1 MSLFS
6 PEAEASVRTNR
17 SWGVAGALALAVVFG
32 GFVAV
37 ALAASAKP
45 SATLALAAG
54 IALLAALSL
63 ALARY
68 ETAAGLSMLILGVVF
83 VEPAPPDALLMVVI
97 AVALVT
103 GSLSLS
109 RVPLPILGLL
119 ACFVFL
125 NLVSGIFVNN
135 TTRAAFFLMITVY
148 LIGFGVWIPS
158 FVDSARRARI
168 LLTPLLVGAS
178 VSSVIGVA
186 VLYLNFPGRSLLDF
200 SDHARARGFF
210 KDPNVF
216 GPFCVLC
223 ALFLVAEL
231 LEPRVL
237 RARRAT
243 KLLMLAALALGVI
256 FAASRAA
263 WLNAAVALVVMIV
276 SYALRRGGSRKVAI
290 LLVTLAAIGA
300 TTTIALAASGSAS
313 FLGSRSHEQNYDLQ
327 RFAAQRAGLRIVQ
340 DYPLGIG
347 PGQFEHDI
355 GYASHS
361 TYVRVLAEQGFMGLF
376 VFLALVL
383 ATLGLATRNVFLGR
397 DTFGI
402 SSVPLLAGLCGLLAN
417 STFVDTL
424 HWRHTWLV
432 LGLIWAGAMRP
443 AAAASPG

>member
-1 MSLFS
+1 
-6 PEAEASVRTNR
+6 
-17 SWGVAGALALAVVFG
+17 
-32 GFVAV
+32 
-37 ALAASAKP
+37 
-45 SATLALAAG
+45 
-54 IALLAALSL
+54 
-63 ALARY
+63 
-68 ETAAGLSMLILGVVF
+68 MLILGVVF

-125 NLVSGIFVNN
+125 NLVSGIFANN
-135 TTRAAFFLMITVY
+135 PTRAAFFLMITVY
-148 LIGFGVWIPS
+148 LTGFGVWIPS

-168 LLTPLLVGAS
+168 LMTPLLVGAA
-178 VSSVIGVA
+178 VSSLIGVA
-186 VLYLNFPGRSLLDF
+186 VLYLNFPGRSLVDF

-237 RARRAT
+237 RTHRAT
-243 KLLMLAALALGVI
+243 KLLMLASLALGVI

-290 LLVTLAAIGA
+290 LLVTLVAIGA
-300 TTTIALAASGSAS
+300 TTSIALAASGSAG

-327 RFAAQRAGLRIVQ
+327 RFAAQRAGIRIVQ

-376 VFLALVL
+376 VFLAL
-383 ATLGLATRNVFLGR
+383 ALGDTRARNQKRLPGERHVRHLLYPPLGR
-397 DTFGI
+397 TVRAACQQRLRGYA
-402 SSVPLLAGLCGLLAN
+402 PLAPHLARLRAYLGGRDAPRRPGVAWLTPGGSLAPF
-417 STFVDTL
+417 S
-424 HWRHTWLV
+424 
-432 LGLIWAGAMRP
+432 
-443 AAAASPG
+443 